1 MKTLEAINSII
12 QEDGPFDLYRL
23 SRRYQVA
30 YLENVKFIGSIDKFI
45 KDKFGKTYLFLFL
58 LGEFDNCQESFERTG
73 DEEYFSEQYCVDEE
87 NPLRPGLNI
96 DRFLKI
102 IKIVEE
108 KPYLKNKI
116 ESSPMWK
123 KLKELTKRI
132 EFREIEKITFYAF
145 DETGEI
151 HERTRS
157 YGEMTIT
164 GACKEDL
171 RAFNISYMDHR
182 DEFLQAVK
190 EGVKAQLKL

>member
-1 MKTLEAINSII
+1 MKTIEALNSII
-12 QEDGPFDLYRL
+12 QEDGSFDLYRL

-30 YLENVKFIGSIDKFI
+30 YLENTKFIGSIDKFI

-58 LGEFDNCQESFERTG
+58 LGEFDNCQESFDRTG

-108 KPYLKNKI
+108 KPSLKNKI
-116 ESSPMWK
+116 ESSFIWG
-123 KLKELTKRI
+123 KLKELVKRI
-132 EFREIEKITFYAF
+132 EFRDSEKITLYSF

-151 HERTRS
+151 YESTRN
-157 YGEMTIT
+157 YCKTTIT
-164 GACKEDL
+164 TTCRGDL

-182 DEFLQAVK
+182 SEFLQAVK